1 MRSEAPYFTAN
12 ILTLFP
18 EMFPGFLGMS
28 LAGRALDEGL
38 WRMNV
43 TNIRDF
49 AQDRHRTVDD
59 TPFGGG
65 AGMVMRPDVLGCRSR
80 NCHGKGN
87 RRKHGETVDLV
98 ADSVSGGSSKS
109 HGVDDCEN
117 EQEGR
122 GQEYYRCLIR
132 AHRLAIGA
140 ALWEEVRDCIYRIAE
155 VPDFVRTPG
164 SGNTGP
170 RQASTKAM
178 DTKQASNLQG

>member
-1 MRSEAPYFTAN
+1 MAEIPYFTAN

-65 AGMVMRPDVLGCRSR
+65 AGMGVHSYCRA
-80 NCHGKGN
+80 
-87 RRKHGETVDLV
+87 TF
-98 ADSVSGGSSKS
+98 
-109 HGVDDCEN
+109 
-117 EQEGR
+117 
-122 GQEYYRCLIR
+122 
-132 AHRLAIGA
+132 
-140 ALWEEVRDCIYRIAE
+140 AE
-155 VPDFVRTPG
+155 VARF
-164 SGNTGP
+164 
-170 RQASTKAM
+170 
-178 DTKQASNLQG
+178 

>member
-65 AGMVMRPDVLGCRSR
+65 AGMVMRPDVLGRAVDAVYKEGTRLIYLSPR
-80 NCHGKGN
+80 GKTMTQ
-87 RRKHGETVDLV
+87 KT
-98 ADSVSGGSSKS
+98 
-109 HGVDDCEN
+109 
-117 EQEGR
+117 
-122 GQEYYRCLIR
+122 
-132 AHRLAIGA
+132 
-140 ALWEEVRDCIYRIAE
+140 AE
-155 VPDFVRTPG
+155 ISDILLLPKPW
-164 SGNTGP
+164 S
-170 RQASTKAM
+170 
-178 DTKQASNLQG
+178 